1 MNNTDKLKDFQAEL
15 SGIQY
20 FKSLFIKAENILT
33 ILKIT
38 QLKLKNK
45 IAFFFKKNHTNKWNK
60 NMFNTLINI
69 NAHIHTHTKIIQSE
83 I

>member
-1 MNNTDKLKDFQAEL
+1 MNNTDKLNFQAEF

-20 FKSLFIKAENILT
+20 FKLLFIKAENILS

-45 IAFFFKKNHTNKWNK
+45 IALLIKSHKQMKQK
-60 NMFNTLINI
+60 SMFNTLINI
-69 NAHIHTHTKIIQSE
+69 NAHIHTHTKTIQSE